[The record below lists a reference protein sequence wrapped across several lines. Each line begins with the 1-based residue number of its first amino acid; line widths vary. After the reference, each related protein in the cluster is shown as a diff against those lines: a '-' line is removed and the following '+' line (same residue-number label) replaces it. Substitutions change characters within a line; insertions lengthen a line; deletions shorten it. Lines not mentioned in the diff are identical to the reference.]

1 VLAQADD
8 DAGLARVWEVLAY
21 GVAITRGRFDECA
34 QAAEQALR
42 HARLAGEPR
51 QLFGLERALVSGT
64 RPADEALRVL
74 DAVLPENPDPR
85 SLLARAWLLAML
97 GRFDEAWPL
106 AHEAGARR
114 RELAGVEGD
123 AYLAEIARLAGD
135 EEAAAGYLRAFCD
148 WCQEH
153 AQRDW
158 LSTFAP
164 QQGRSLCALGRYEE
178 AEPLAQL
185 GRKLGNEQDFATQML
200 WRQVQA
206 LVQASRGEHV
216 QAEQLAREAV
226 AIGEQTDALNFQGD
240 ALCDLAEVLQSAG
253 STDEAAAT
261 LAQAFDR
268 YERKGNLVMA
278 DRTRTRLAELR
289 TTAPR

>member
-1 VLAQADD
+1 
-8 DAGLARVWEVLAY
+8 
-21 GVAITRGRFDECA
+21 
-34 QAAEQALR
+34 
-42 HARLAGEPR
+42 
-51 QLFGLERALVSGT
+51 
-64 RPADEALRVL
+64 
-74 DAVLPENPDPR
+74 
-85 SLLARAWLLAML
+85 ML

-106 AHEAGARR
+106 AHEAAARH
-114 RELAGVEGD
+114 RELTGLESD
-123 AYLAEIARLAGD
+123 ANLAEIASLAGN

-148 WCQEH
+148 WCEEH
-153 AQRDW
+153 GQRDW
-158 LSTFAP
+158 LSTYAP
-164 QQGRSLCALGRYEE
+164 QRGRSLCALGRYEE

-185 GRKLGNEQDFATQML
+185 GRKLGSEQDFATQML

-261 LAQAFDR
+261 LAQAIDR
-268 YERKGNLVMA
+268 YERKGNLVMV

-289 TTAPR
+289 ATAPG